1 MTNHNNRIRIPV
13 TVNGQEGIPE
23 QSEDKDELN
32 ETQEADC
39 IGLEEEL
46 EAVQQEANDYKDKY
60 LRAQAEMVN
69 FKKRLERR
77 YEEQVEEEKK
87 HLLLKFLSVADNLER
102 ALNHADLN
110 EDGLRDGIQLTYQGL
125 QHLLAQEGVE
135 QITPEGQPFDP
146 SYHEAVAII
155 PISEAEADT
164 VVAEVQKGYL
174 YRDQLLR
181 PAKVHVAGAPNHE

>member
-1 MTNHNNRIRIPV
+1 MNNHNSRIRIPV
-13 TVNGQEGIPE
+13 TVHEEEAIPE
-23 QSEDKDELN
+23 QNEAQDDMD
-32 ETQEADC
+32 ETQETGC
-39 IGLEEEL
+39 IELEEEL
-46 EAVQQEANDYKDKY
+46 EAAQQEASDYKDKY
-60 LRAQAEMVN
+60 LRAQAEMAN

-110 EDGLRDGIQLTYQGL
+110 EDGLRHGIQLTYQEL

-135 QITPEGQPFDP
+135 QIAPEGQPFDP
-146 SYHEAVAII
+146 LYHEAVAMI
-155 PISEAEADT
+155 PTSEAEADT
-164 VVAEVQKGYL
+164 VIAEVQKGYL

-181 PAKVHVAGAPNHE
+181 PAKVHVAGTLNHE

>member
-1 MTNHNNRIRIPV
+1 MINRNSRIRIPV
-13 TVNGQEGIPE
+13 TVHGEESIPE
-23 QSEDKDELN
+23 QSEAKDETN
-32 ETQEADC
+32 GMPEAGC
-39 IGLEEEL
+39 TELEEEL
-46 EAVQQEANDYKDKY
+46 EAAQQEADDYKDKY
-60 LRAQAEMVN
+60 LRAQAEMAN

-77 YEEQVEEEKK
+77 HEEQVEEEKK

-110 EDGLRDGIQLTYQGL
+110 EDGLRDGIQLTYQEL

-135 QITPEGQPFDP
+135 QIAPEGQPFDP
-146 SYHEAVAII
+146 SYHEAVAMI
-155 PISEAEADT
+155 PTSEAEADT

-181 PAKVHVAGAPNHE
+181 PARVHVAGALNHE

>member
-1 MTNHNNRIRIPV
+1 MNNHNSRIRIPV
-13 TVNGQEGIPE
+13 TVHGEEAIPE
-23 QSEDKDELN
+23 QIEVQDELN
-32 ETQEADC
+32 ETQEAC
-39 IGLEEEL
+39 CAELEEEL
-46 EAVQQEANDYKDKY
+46 EAAQQEADDYKDKY

-110 EDGLRDGIQLTYQGL
+110 DDGLRGGIQLTHQEL

-135 QITPEGQPFDP
+135 QMAPEGQPFDP
-146 SYHEAVAII
+146 EYHEAVAIV
-155 PISEAEADT
+155 PNPEAEADT
-164 VVAEVQKGYL
+164 VVAEIQKGYL

-181 PAKVHVAGAPNHE
+181 PAKVHVAGTLNHE

>member
-1 MTNHNNRIRIPV
+1 MNNHNSRIRIPV
-13 TVNGQEGIPE
+13 TVQEQEITPK
-23 QSEDKDELN
+23 QSEAKGEMN
-32 ETQEADC
+32 ETQETGC
-39 IGLEEEL
+39 TELEEEL
-46 EAVQQEANDYKDKY
+46 EAAQQEANDYKDKY
-60 LRAQAEMVN
+60 LRAQAEMAN

-102 ALNHADLN
+102 ALNHGDLSD
-110 EDGLRDGIQLTYQGL
+110 DGLHDGIQLTYQEL

-135 QITPEGQPFDP
+135 QIEPEGQPFDP

-155 PISEAEADT
+155 PTSEAKADT
-164 VVAEVQKGYL
+164 VVAEIQKGYF

-181 PAKVHVAGAPNHE
+181 PAKVHVAGAPKHE

>member
-1 MTNHNNRIRIPV
+1 MNNHNNRIRVPV
-13 TVNGQEGIPE
+13 TVNGQETMPE
-23 QSEDKDELN
+23 QGEEKDELN

-46 EAVQQEANDYKDKY
+46 EAAQQEADDYRDKY
-60 LRAQAEMVN
+60 LRTQAEMVN

-77 YEEQVEEEKK
+77 YGEQVEEEKK
-87 HLLLKFLSVADNLER
+87 HLLFKFLSVADNLER
-102 ALNHADLN
+102 ALNHAELN
-110 EDGLRDGIQLTYQGL
+110 EAGLRDGIQLTYQEL

-135 QITPEGQPFDP
+135 QMTPEGQPFDP

-164 VVAEVQKGYL
+164 VVAEIQKGYL

-181 PAKVHVAGAPNHE
+181 PAKVHIAGTLNHE

>member
-1 MTNHNNRIRIPV
+1 MINHNSRIRIPV
-13 TVNGQEGIPE
+13 TGQEQEMIPE
-23 QSEDKDELN
+23 QSEAQDEMDK
-32 ETQEADC
+32 TQGTGCTD
-39 IGLEEEL
+39 LEEEL
-46 EAVQQEANDYKDKY
+46 EAAQQEANDYKDKY
-60 LRAQAEMVN
+60 LRAQAEMAN

-110 EDGLRDGIQLTYQGL
+110 DDGLRDGIQLTYQEL

-135 QITPEGQPFDP
+135 QMAPEGQPFDP

-155 PISEAEADT
+155 PTSGAKADT
-164 VVAEVQKGYL
+164 VIAEVQKGYL

-181 PAKVHVAGAPNHE
+181 PARVHVAGTLNHE

>member
-1 MTNHNNRIRIPV
+1 MNNHNSRIRIPV
-13 TVNGQEGIPE
+13 TVNGEEAIPE
-23 QSEDKDELN
+23 QIEAQDKID
-32 ETQEADC
+32 ETQETGC
-39 IGLEEEL
+39 TELEEEL
-46 EAVQQEANDYKDKY
+46 ETAQQEADDYKDKY

-87 HLLLKFLSVADNLER
+87 HLLLKFLPVADNLER
-102 ALNHADLN
+102 ALNHANLN
-110 EDGLRDGIQLTYQGL
+110 DDGLRDGIQLTYQEL

-135 QITPEGQPFDP
+135 QMAPEGQPFDP

-155 PISEAEADT
+155 PTSKSEADT
-164 VVAEVQKGYL
+164 VIAEVQKGYL

-181 PAKVHVAGAPNHE
+181 PARVYVAGALNHE

>member
-1 MTNHNNRIRIPV
+1 MNNHNSRIRIPV
-13 TVNGQEGIPE
+13 TVNGEEAIPE
-23 QSEDKDELN
+23 QIEEQDELN
-32 ETQEADC
+32 ETQETGC
-39 IGLEEEL
+39 TELEEEL
-46 EAVQQEANDYKDKY
+46 ETAQQEANDYKDKY
-60 LRAQAEMVN
+60 LRAQAEMAN

-87 HLLLKFLSVADNLER
+87 HLLLRFLSVGDNLER

-110 EDGLRDGIQLTYQGL
+110 DDGLRDGIQLTYQEL

-135 QITPEGQPFDP
+135 QMAPEGQPFDP

-155 PISEAEADT
+155 PTSEAEVDT
-164 VVAEVQKGYL
+164 VVAEIQKGYL

-181 PAKVHVAGAPNHE
+181 PAKVHVAGAPKHE

>member
-1 MTNHNNRIRIPV
+1 MNNHSSRIRIPV
-13 TVNGQEGIPE
+13 TVHEEEAIPE
-23 QSEDKDELN
+23 HNEAQDDMD
-32 ETQEADC
+32 ETQETGC
-39 IGLEEEL
+39 IELEEEL
-46 EAVQQEANDYKDKY
+46 EAAQQEASDYKDKY
-60 LRAQAEMVN
+60 LRAQAEMAN

-110 EDGLRDGIQLTYQGL
+110 EDGLRHGIQLTYQEL

-135 QITPEGQPFDP
+135 QIAPEGQPFDP
-146 SYHEAVAII
+146 LYHEAVAMI
-155 PISEAEADT
+155 PTSEAEADT
-164 VVAEVQKGYL
+164 VIAEVQKGYL

-181 PAKVHVAGAPNHE
+181 PAKVHVAGTLNHE

>member
-1 MTNHNNRIRIPV
+1 MNNHNSRIRIPV
-13 TVNGQEGIPE
+13 TVNGEEAIPE
-23 QSEDKDELN
+23 QIEAQDKID
-32 ETQEADC
+32 ETQE
-39 IGLEEEL
+39 IGCAELEEKV
-46 EAVQQEANDYKDKY
+46 EAAQQEASDYKDKY
-60 LRAQAEMVN
+60 LRVQAEMVN

-102 ALNHADLN
+102 ALNHTDLN
-110 EDGLRDGIQLTYQGL
+110 EDGLRHGIQLTYQEL

-135 QITPEGQPFDP
+135 QIEPEGQPFDP

-155 PISEAEADT
+155 PTSKAEADT

-181 PAKVHVAGAPNHE
+181 PARVHVAGTLNHG